1 MIHIGHRKKTLLSC
15 LGPTK
20 PDFWQKINVLNE
32 NHCTLW
38 IQLLTV
44 RPKVKKSYFQN
55 EFSRSK
61 NQHLHAQF
69 SKNCQQLNSQ
79 RTIVSFTMLI
89 GSQKSSFAG
98 HIQLVIK
105 KSKYSLFLGF
115 VRYFMSPIFLFSWFF
130 HMKATS

>member
-98 HIQLVIK
+98 HIQLVIRK
-105 KSKYSLFLGF
+105 VNIHYSWALLDISWA
-115 VRYFMSPIFLFSWFF
+115 RYFFF
-130 HMKATS
+130 HDFVT